1 MVGPWAEQA
10 PPTNAMSDG
19 HDMKAVYF
27 KTAAEFRRWLA
38 AHHASERELLV
49 GFYRKASGKPSI
61 SYKEAVDEALC
72 FGWIDGIKKRVD
84 EERYTHRFTPRKQDS
99 IWSLVNATR
108 VKELIALKRMAK
120 PGLEAWERRDPK
132 KTGIYSFENRPKTF
146 DVALEREFRK
156 QPAAWTFF
164 RAQPP
169 GYQRLMTFFVMSA
182 KQQETRL
189 RRLDRLIT
197 ASAAGK
203 RVQ

>member
-1 MVGPWAEQA
+1 MHER
-10 PPTNAMSDG
+10 D
-19 HDMKAVYF
+19 DMTAIYF
-27 KTAAEFRRWLA
+27 RTAAEFRRWLA
-38 AHHASERELLV
+38 AHHASERELIV
-49 GFYRKASGKPSI
+49 GFYKKASGKPSI
-61 SYKEAVDEALC
+61 SYKEAVDQALC

-99 IWSLVNATR
+99 IWSSVNAAR

-132 KTGIYSFENRPKTF
+132 KTGVYSFENRPKTF
-146 DVALEREFRK
+146 DAALEREFRK

-189 RRLDRLIT
+189 RRLDRLIE
-197 ASAAGK
+197 ASASGK
-203 RVQ
+203 RIQ

>member
-1 MVGPWAEQA
+1 
-10 PPTNAMSDG
+10 MSDG

-84 EERYTHRFTPRKQDS
+84 DERYTHRFTPRKQDS
-99 IWSLVNATR
+99 IWSLVNARR
-108 VKELIALKRMAK
+108 VKELIALKRVAK

-146 DVALEREFRK
+146 DAALEREFRK

-169 GYQRLMTFFVMSA
+169 GYQRLMTFFVMGA